1 MDDYISYKIPIYYI
15 TTILY
20 GDTTALST
28 REENKV
34 NDFLEKIGE
43 GEKGSLVFPKNI
55 VADESYFSI
64 DNDVTGN
71 VGAEVVDAKFITY

>member
-1 MDDYISYKIPIYYI
+1 MDNSITYKIPIYYI

-28 REENKV
+28 REESKV
-34 NDFLEKIGE
+34 NHFLEKIGE
-43 GEKGSLVFPKNI
+43 GEKGKLVFPENI
-55 VADESYFSI
+55 VADEKYFSI

-71 VGAEVVDAKFITY
+71 VGAEVVDAKFVTY